1 MKTTLRERTDT
12 YHEELKAAAPAEVLQ
27 ALDDGATALSRR
39 PFGAVEVGERAPG
52 FTLPDALGRE
62 VSLDDLVAE
71 GAVVLTFYRG
81 SWCPYCNLQLKAYQ
95 EIVDELE
102 EAGARLVA
110 VSPMTPDN
118 SLSFA
123 EKAGL
128 RFTVLSDAGAQ
139 VAERYGLVFGLEG
152 SYRELHHGLGVD
164 LPALNG
170 DDSWR
175 LPTPATYVIDGEGV
189 VRFVH
194 VDGDYRRRLEPDAL
208 LTAVRGIALRRG
220 QRQDS

>member
-1 MKTTLRERTDT
+1 MKTTLRERTEA
-12 YHEELKAAAPAEVLQ
+12 YNEELKAAAPAEVLQ
-27 ALDDGATALSRR
+27 TLDDGATELHRR
-39 PFGAVEVGERAPG
+39 AFGAVEVGERAPD
-52 FTLPDALGRE
+52 FTLPDATGRE
-62 VSLDDLVAE
+62 VSLVDLVAE

-81 SWCPYCNLQLKAYQ
+81 AWCPYCNLQLKAYQ
-95 EIVDELE
+95 EILDELE

-123 EKAGL
+123 EKADL

-139 VAERYGLVFGLEG
+139 VAERYGLVFALEG
-152 SYRELHHGLGVD
+152 SYRDLHGDLGIDV
-164 LPALNG
+164 PAHNG
-170 DDSWR
+170 DNSWR
-175 LPTPATYVIDGEGV
+175 LPAPATYVIDGEGV

-208 LTAVRGIALRRG
+208 LAAVQDVALASSSGR
-220 QRQDS
+220 